1 MPISGPLAQI
11 LARLREFREAAG
23 ITTTELEQELILG
36 PGWIESFEA
45 GRALSAV
52 DALLAILHAVGR
64 TPAEL
69 FDGAGSGA
77 APGSVERFLFAE
89 PDGDDLILR
98 FPYADFDASYRL
110 PGASLGEFEEVLR
123 VLRDGLAGRG
133 QKSDAIVAS
142 FRTAMDC
149 WPEANPSDMWWF
161 LVQRAY
167 LDPFNHPASA
177 ARTDLSQSWKR
188 AAGWALERILV
199 AHYGP
204 FLESHGVSVAIP
216 VGAEKGRLLG
226 RLQIS
231 GRLEIDKVDVV
242 LSGRADDRSEPE
254 CFGVVHVKASFA
266 ERRTDDVELSR
277 ALIEAGYCSPF
288 WTMDCKSTPGAHPV
302 NRGELGELW
311 PRPTISAAPSARTSR
326 WTGSSPGASPTT
338 PIPSR
343 PRAARRTSPP
353 GSTCA
358 TSPIRTTAS
367 RGSCSRSGTRSG
379 SEGQLLG
386 RDRPEAIV
394 RRRDVRAV
402 DLEAQVGAPE
412 LRRRDPGWCRSR
424 RRGRARARAHRS
436 RRRPRCSGG
445 AAPPGSAS
453 SAPAR

>member
-45 GRALSAV
+45 GRALPAV
-52 DALLAILHAVGR
+52 GALLAILHAVGR

-204 FLESHGVSVAIP
+204 SS
-216 VGAEKGRLLG
+216 
-226 RLQIS
+226 S
-231 GRLEIDKVDVV
+231 
-242 LSGRADDRSEPE
+242 
-254 CFGVVHVKASFA
+254 
-266 ERRTDDVELSR
+266 RT
-277 ALIEAGYCSPF
+277 GC
-288 WTMDCKSTPGAHPV
+288 
-302 NRGELGELW
+302 
-311 PRPTISAAPSARTSR
+311 
-326 WTGSSPGASPTT
+326 
-338 PIPSR
+338 PSR
-343 PRAARRTSPP
+343 
-353 GSTCA
+353 
-358 TSPIRTTAS
+358 
-367 RGSCSRSGTRSG
+367 SRS
-379 SEGQLLG
+379 
-386 RDRPEAIV
+386 A
-394 RRRDVRAV
+394 
-402 DLEAQVGAPE
+402 
-412 LRRRDPGWCRSR
+412 R
-424 RRGRARARAHRS
+424 RRGGCSADFRS
-436 RRRPRCSGG
+436 RVAWRSTRSTSSSAGEPTIGPS
-445 AAPPGSAS
+445 PSAS
-453 SAPAR
+453 VSST